1 MLVSLSLCSFA
12 KESDEKRPSLMS
24 QDISKFKK
32 EMANKKRVASINK
45 KSFHEKKSE
54 GEEEYFNELPEEMK
68 EGIRSIRNKHM

>member
-1 MLVSLSLCSFA
+1 
-12 KESDEKRPSLMS
+12 MS

-32 EMANKKRVASINK
+32 ANKKRVASINK

-54 GEEEYFNELPEEMK
+54 GEEEYFNELPAEMK